1 MTFKKKIP
9 LYVIFQAFFFQRKK
23 CIHLYLY
30 ESKKKKHK
38 CLVDT
43 PKLMHSDLSFSL
55 LSTTPTKGALFSV
68 FLVSAIGIPS
78 FQLLRA
84 VLDSV
89 PSLEPHMPC
98 NNSRSYWLF
107 RKMQNLS
114 MCSHFHCSL
123 TDSSHQDLLPHLLQ

>member
-1 MTFKKKIP
+1 MN
-9 LYVIFQAFFFQRKK
+9 Q
-23 CIHLYLY
+23 
-30 ESKKKKHK
+30 KKKKHK

-43 PKLMHSDLSFSL
+43 PKLMHSDLSFGL